1 MTEFDEPEEPSW
13 LHDLDWVEVNKLR
26 RAYKDGGDDALEKA
40 WKDLLE
46 KDVLQF
52 ARVACAY
59 APDSMPRRRQDISA
73 ADGLWNVRTKSVH
86 KHEWRTI

>member
-26 RAYKDGGDDALEKA
+26 RACKDGGDDALEKA

-59 APDSMPRRRQDISA
+59 APDSLPRRLKDAFEDAGYTLQELIELA
-73 ADGLWNVRTKSVH
+73 KKKQH
-86 KHEWRTI
+86 